1 MGLTYRA
8 NKAAVRH
15 ALKTRKGLKSGGLRV
30 EQRLNK
36 YNACLGLTG
45 LVKRN
50 ELAVTVCWY
59 YLIWTRK
66 RALARAC
73 DNDSKYPLN

>member
-1 MGLTYRA
+1 M
-8 NKAAVRH
+8 
-15 ALKTRKGLKSGGLRV
+15 

-50 ELAVTVCWY
+50 ELAVAVCWY